1 MNVSNF
7 WGADLRKK
15 GLIFLGVLIVVILI
29 LSLIFTDWWVENK
42 LEKYGSAIVGAKVEF
57 DDFHFSITGLNV
69 RWSRLQ
75 VTDPQH
81 TMTNLFETE
90 KCDFDLAVAPLFSKK
105 FNVENFEMQ
114 GLRFG
119 TPRETDGKL
128 SEEEK
133 KAAGKMPE
141 FVSALQ
147 KNLNDE
153 ASRMP
158 VFQIGQLGKKLNVD
172 SIYALVN
179 LQSPQ
184 KIDSLKTATTQKFDN
199 WQSRFQEL
207 PDEQDLADIKNK
219 LNAIDPGKISKLD
232 ELQNA
237 LKSANEIQ
245 KQLNDYKQSY
255 QSIKSDFNGDLK
267 NIKATDNLVQ
277 SWIQADYRRAL
288 SLAKLPDLSVQ
299 NIAKLVFGKR
309 IINKINLVTRYV
321 GTARYYSQKFQP
333 APKKESPPRL
343 KGMNIYFGKPNELP
357 KFWIK
362 YIGLSGE
369 IMQNLQLSGNVA
381 NIVSNQKVIGE
392 PTTFSLGGKKAGA
405 SVKVDGVFDYLEDI
419 LKENFALNFDGISLN
434 DVKLTDFPLLPSRI
448 ENGIGNLQAKMNFDG
463 KNFTS
468 SIIFASSHLRFT
480 EPQPNE
486 KLDPRVVKVRNSIMK
501 SINEIR
507 FTANVEQQEGEFK
520 FKISS
525 NLDNLIADQVK
536 SLVSEEV
543 EAARKKIE
551 QRINQEVSK
560 YKEQLNTLIA
570 QNEQKLT
577 GQLQSVESQ
586 LGQYESQIDQ
596 VKKEIEKKIKESA
609 GGKIKDLFKK

>member
-1 MNVSNF
+1 M
-7 WGADLRKK
+7 RKR

-69 RWSRLQ
+69 RWNRLQ
-75 VTDPQH
+75 VTDPKH

-90 KCDFDLAVAPLFSKK
+90 KCDFNLAVAPLFSKK

-119 TPRETDGKL
+119 TPRETNGKL

-133 KAAGKMPE
+133 KAAGRMPE
-141 FVSALQ
+141 FISTLQ
-147 KNLNDE
+147 KNLDNE

-158 VFQIGQLGKKLNVD
+158 VFQIGQLGQKLNVD

-184 KIDSLKTATTQKFDN
+184 KIDSLKAASLQKFDN
-199 WQSRFQEL
+199 WENRFQEL
-207 PDEQDLADIKNK
+207 PGEQDLADIKNK

-237 LKSANEIQ
+237 LKDANEIQ
-245 KQLNDYKQSY
+245 KQLNDYKQNY
-255 QSIKSDFNGDLK
+255 QSIKSDFNADLK
-267 NIKATDNLVQ
+267 NIKTADNVVQ
-277 SWIQADYRRAL
+277 SWIQADYRKAL

-309 IINKINLVTRYV
+309 IIEKINLVTRYV
-321 GTARYYSQKFQP
+321 GTARYYSQKLQP
-333 APKKESPPRL
+333 EPKKESPPRL

-362 YIGLSGE
+362 NIGLSGE
-369 IMQNLQLSGNVA
+369 IMQNLQLSGKVA
-381 NIVSNQKVIGE
+381 NIVSNQKIIGE
-392 PTTFSLGGKKAGA
+392 PTSFFLAGEKNRA
-405 SVKVDGVFDYLEDI
+405 SVKVDGVFNYLEDI
-419 LKENFALNFDGISLN
+419 SRENFALNFDGISLN
-434 DVKLTDFPLLPSRI
+434 DVKLTDFPLLPSKI
-448 ENGIGNLQAKMNFDG
+448 ENGIGNLKAKMNFDG

-468 SIIFASSHLRFT
+468 SVIFAGYQLRFA
-480 EPQPNE
+480 EPPANE
-486 KLDPRVVKVRNSIMK
+486 KLDPRVVKVRNSIMQ

-507 FTANVEQQEGEFK
+507 FAASAEQQDGEFR

-525 NLDNLIADQVK
+525 NLDNLISGQVK

-543 EAARKKIE
+543 EAAHKKIE
-551 QRINQEVSK
+551 QRLNQEVGK
-560 YKEQLNTLIA
+560 YKEELNTLIA
-570 QNEQKLT
+570 QNEQRLT

-586 LGQYESQIDQ
+586 LNQYESQINQ

-609 GGKIKDLFKK
+609 GGKIQDLFKK